1 MGLNTADDKA
11 DVTLTA
17 VRDFYE
23 RHPYPPPVDDLDRYR
38 ETWSNAG
45 RRVLDSHLFWPN
57 EPFREDRSVLVAG
70 CGTSQAAKYAMRWP
84 DADVVGIDV
93 SANSVES
100 TLALKRKYQLDNLQV
115 EQVGLERIH
124 ELGRQF
130 DFIVSTGVLHHLPDP
145 DAGLAALQRC
155 LKSEGAMHL
164 MVYAPYGRAGI
175 YMIQNY
181 CRRLG
186 IGTTKS
192 EIRELAASLAVL
204 PRDHP
209 LVPILQNS
217 PDFKNES
224 ALADALL
231 HPQDR
236 AYSVD
241 EFFAFV
247 EGAGLEFGRWIRQA
261 PYLPHCGEL
270 TQIPHNA
277 QLGQLP
283 PQQQF
288 AALELFRG
296 NMLRHSAV
304 VYHHGYASMAQTI
317 SFDGSDWLDYIPLR
331 LPNTISVEERL
342 PPTAAAVL
350 INQGHT
356 QTDIYLPVTVDQ
368 KKLVEAIDGVRR
380 VRELIGQSAD
390 VEAARIF
397 FRRLWWYDQV
407 IFDTTR
413 AEIVPET
420 SGATK

>member
-1 MGLNTADDKA
+1 MNTADDEA
-11 DVTLTA
+11 DVNLTA

-38 ETWSNAG
+38 ETWASTG
-45 RRVLDSHLFWPN
+45 RRVLESHLFWPN
-57 EPFREDRSVLVAG
+57 EPFRKDRSVLVAG
-70 CGTSQAAKYAMRWP
+70 CGTSQAAKYAFRWP
-84 DADVVGIDV
+84 DADVVGIDF
-93 SANSVES
+93 SENSIES
-100 TLALKRKYQLDNLQV
+100 TLSLKRKYQLDNLQV
-115 EQVGLERIH
+115 EHVGLERVH
-124 ELGRQF
+124 ELGHQF

-145 DAGLAALQRC
+145 DAGLAALQSC
-155 LKSEGAMHL
+155 LKSGGAMHL

-175 YMIQNY
+175 YMIQDY

-192 EIRELAASLAVL
+192 EIRELAASLAAL

-261 PYLPHCGEL
+261 PYLPHCGAL

-277 QLGQLP
+277 RLGQLP

-288 AALELFRG
+288 AAVELFRG

-304 VYHHGYASMAQTI
+304 VYHHGYASKAQTI

-331 LPNTISVEERL
+331 LPKTISVEERL

-356 QTDIYLPVTVDQ
+356 QTDIYLPVTLDQ
-368 KKLVEAIDGVRR
+368 KKLVEAIDGSRS

-390 VEAARIF
+390 VEAARIL
-397 FRRLWWYDQV
+397 FRRLWCYDQV
-407 IFDTTR
+407 IFDTTGVET
-413 AEIVPET
+413 APEN
-420 SGATK
+420 SGATV

>member
-1 MGLNTADDKA
+1 MSTADDEA

-23 RHPYPPPVDDLDRYR
+23 QHPYPPPVDDLDRYR
-38 ETWSNAG
+38 ETWAGAG
-45 RRVLDSHLFWPN
+45 RRVLESHLFWPN

-70 CGTSQAAKYAMRWP
+70 CGTSQAARYAIRWP

-93 SANSVES
+93 SVNSIES
-100 TLALKRKYQLDNLQV
+100 TLSLKRKYQLDNLQV

-145 DAGLAALQRC
+145 DAGLAALQSC
-155 LKSEGAMHL
+155 LKPGGAMHL

-175 YMIQNY
+175 YMIQDY

-186 IGTTKS
+186 IGSTKP
-192 EIRELAASLAVL
+192 EIRELAASLAAL

-261 PYLPHCGEL
+261 PYLPDCGAL

-277 QLGQLP
+277 RLGQLP

-288 AALELFRG
+288 AAVELFRG

-304 VYHHGYASMAQTI
+304 VYHHGYASKAQTI
-317 SFDGSDWLDYIPLR
+317 NFDGTDWLDYIPLR
-331 LPNTISVEERL
+331 LNNTISVEERL

-356 QTDIYLPVTVDQ
+356 QTDIYLPVTLDQ
-368 KKLVEAIDGVRR
+368 KKLVEAIDGSRR
-380 VRELIGQSAD
+380 VRELIGQTRD
-390 VEAARIF
+390 VEAARIL
-397 FRRLWWYDQV
+397 FRRLWCYDQV
-407 IFDTTR
+407 IFDTTG
-413 AEIVPET
+413 AETVPGT
-420 SGATK
+420 SGATN

>member
-1 MGLNTADDKA
+1 
-11 DVTLTA
+11 
-17 VRDFYE
+17 
-23 RHPYPPPVDDLDRYR
+23 
-38 ETWSNAG
+38 
-45 RRVLDSHLFWPN
+45 
-57 EPFREDRSVLVAG
+57 
-70 CGTSQAAKYAMRWP
+70 
-84 DADVVGIDV
+84 
-93 SANSVES
+93 
-100 TLALKRKYQLDNLQV
+100 
-115 EQVGLERIH
+115 
-124 ELGRQF
+124 
-130 DFIVSTGVLHHLPDP
+130 
-145 DAGLAALQRC
+145 
-155 LKSEGAMHL
+155 MHL

-175 YMIQNY
+175 YMIQDY

-192 EIRELAASLAVL
+192 EIRELAASLAAL

-261 PYLPHCGEL
+261 PYLPHCGAL

-277 QLGQLP
+277 RLGQLP

-288 AALELFRG
+288 AAVELFRG

-304 VYHHGYASMAQTI
+304 VYHHGYASKAQTI

-331 LPNTISVEERL
+331 LPKTISVEERL

-356 QTDIYLPVTVDQ
+356 QTDIYLPVTLDQ
-368 KKLVEAIDGVRR
+368 KKLVEAIDGSRS

-390 VEAARIF
+390 VEAARIL
-397 FRRLWWYDQV
+397 FRRLWCYDQV
-407 IFDTTR
+407 IFDTTGVET
-413 AEIVPET
+413 APEN
-420 SGATK
+420 SGATV